1 MLFFGFFAEKQ
12 KRKDISIMKKLISI
26 TLAALLL
33 CLCGMTVFA
42 TEESLPTVRVSI
54 SDENGDLVLAYA
66 EIGFYDYDGDG
77 VTTINDALICAHNA
91 KYEGGASAGYAS
103 AETQYGLSL
112 TKLWGAETGSYGY
125 YVNNASAWSLAD
137 EIKSGDHIKA
147 FVYTDNV
154 NFSDTYSFFKQNTMD
169 ISVNDTVTLDLTK
182 LVYDE
187 NWNLVT
193 KPVAGADILVNGE
206 KIGVKTDE
214 NGVATFAVKAGGD
227 VIVSAVSEE
236 ENLVPPVCIIHSDA
250 SIYVAMTVLA
260 VLAIA
265 VIAVVTVIVLK
276 KKQKNA

>member
-1 MLFFGFFAEKQ
+1 
-12 KRKDISIMKKLISI
+12 MKKLIS
-26 TLAALLL
+26 LSLALLCV
-33 CLCGMTVFA
+33 CLLVLPVMA
-42 TEESLPTVRVSI
+42 TEESLPCIYVSV

-66 EIGFYDYDGDG
+66 SIGLADLDGDG
-77 VTTINDALICAHNA
+77 NLTINDALIGAHREQYKDGEN
-91 KYEGGASAGYAS
+91 GYAS
-103 AETQYGLSL
+103 EESQYGLSM
-112 TKLWGAETGSYGY
+112 TKLWGAETGAYGY
-125 YVNNASAWSLAD
+125 YVNNASPQSLLD
-137 EIKSGDHIKA
+137 PVKYGDHIQA
-147 FVYTDNV
+147 FVYTDTAA
-154 NFSDTYSFFKQNTMD
+154 FSDTYSFFKKNTMEVK
-169 ISVNDTVTLDLTK
+169 VNDTVTLDLTK

-187 NWNLVT
+187 NWNIVG

-214 NGVATFAVKAGGD
+214 NGVATFVLKAGGE

-265 VIAVVTVIVLK
+265 VIAVITVLFLK